1 MPQRRAVLL
10 IARLDRLARKVAF
23 IAQLMGERG

>member
-1 MPQRRAVLL
+1 VLL